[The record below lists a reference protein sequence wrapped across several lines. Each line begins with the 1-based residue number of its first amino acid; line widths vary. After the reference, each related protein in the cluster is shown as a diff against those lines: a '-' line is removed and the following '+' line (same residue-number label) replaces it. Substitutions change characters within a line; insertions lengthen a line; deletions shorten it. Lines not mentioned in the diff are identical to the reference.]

1 MKRRS
6 KTFSLRHFSW
16 RACIIQFKSWQKI
29 YDKTWTLCYLVFNLF
44 GIRRTSS
51 KTLKFVGLFFFFF
64 VFLPHHSQYI
74 SSWLVLFLSMTPY
87 LWNVFSSTL
96 PTPFLSLT
104 LNIASNLSST
114 DTFTMVSHMCI
125 FLTSYVYLHLIPSSV
140 IWTYS
145 LASFAFTIFCFTL
158 LVIKIPSPLIQY

>member
-1 MKRRS
+1 MKRKS
-6 KTFSLRHFSW
+6 KTFSLRHFCW

-29 YDKTWTLCYLVFNLF
+29 SNKTWTLCYLLFNLF
-44 GIRRTSS
+44 GIRKMSS
-51 KTLKFVGLFFFFF
+51 KTLKFVGPCCVFF
-64 VFLPHHSQYI
+64 VFLPHHSQYT

-96 PTPFLSLT
+96 PTAFLSLT

-114 DTFTMVSHMCI
+114 DAFTMVSHMCL
-125 FLTSYVYLHLIPSSV
+125 FLTSYVYLHLMPSSV
-140 IWTYS
+140 IWMYS

-158 LVIKIPSPLIQY
+158 LVIKIPSPLIKY